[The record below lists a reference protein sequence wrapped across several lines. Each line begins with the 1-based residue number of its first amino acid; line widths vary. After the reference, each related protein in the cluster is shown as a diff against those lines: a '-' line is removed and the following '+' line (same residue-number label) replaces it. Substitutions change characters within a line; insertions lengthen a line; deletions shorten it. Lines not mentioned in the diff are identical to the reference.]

1 MMTSSV
7 PSQLQLLKL
16 LQNLIHRPQKG
27 PRPVGPKQTI
37 KMWATMKTSS
47 NLKLKIWIRQR
58 SILPP
63 KPLAV
68 VAHAGAAE
76 VEAAAAEPME
86 MANLDLNVPVV
97 LHEAEEDAGADGHK
111 TILSSWIG
119 QMIKDLLAEDETNG
133 MIRGTIPMTAS
144 WTMTANL

>member
-1 MMTSSV
+1 
-7 PSQLQLLKL
+7 
-16 LQNLIHRPQKG
+16 
-27 PRPVGPKQTI
+27 
-37 KMWATMKTSS
+37 MWPTMKTSS
-47 NLKLKIWIRQR
+47 NLKLKICIRQR

-63 KPLAV
+63 KSLAV

-97 LHEAEEDAGADGHK
+97 LHEAEEDADGHK
-111 TILSSWIG
+111 TTLSSWIG
-119 QMIKDLLAEDETNG
+119 QMIKDLLAEDEINA

>member
-1 MMTSSV
+1 MC
-7 PSQLQLLKL
+7 
-16 LQNLIHRPQKG
+16 
-27 PRPVGPKQTI
+27 
-37 KMWATMKTSS
+37 
-47 NLKLKIWIRQR
+47 IRDSQR

-68 VAHAGAAE
+68 VAHAGAVE
-76 VEAAAAEPME
+76 VAAAEPME
-86 MANLDLNVPVV
+86 TANLDLNVPVV

>member
-1 MMTSSV
+1 MIRRPPKDLRPLSRKPTT
-7 PSQLQLLKL
+7 KL
-16 LQNLIHRPQKG
+16 R
-27 PRPVGPKQTI
+27 
-37 KMWATMKTSS
+37 ATMTTLS
-47 NLKLKIWIRQR
+47 NLKLKIWTPLR

-76 VEAAAAEPME
+76 VAAAEPME

-111 TILSSWIG
+111 TTLSSWIG
-119 QMIKDLLAEDETNG
+119 QMIKDLLAEDEINA